1 MEVVRGREPWATSN
15 HLSIRNYAFHE
26 LRLSGHS
33 HEVPSPSWTPGHPT
47 RRAGLYR
54 QPIVNST
61 WVQHEL
67 DVAKATANKVLTK
80 LEDAGIVRETTGF
93 KRNRL
98 FRYDEYV
105 DVFDSL
111 TDLSPDTTQD

>member
-1 MEVVRGREPWATSN
+1 
-15 HLSIRNYAFHE
+15 
-26 LRLSGHS
+26 
-33 HEVPSPSWTPGHPT
+33 
-47 RRAGLYR
+47 
-54 QPIVNST
+54 
-61 WVQHEL
+61 
-67 DVAKATANKVLTK
+67 
-80 LEDAGIVRETTGF
+80 VRETTGF